1 MTSRNGK
8 TPDEPTIAEFKTSL
22 RGALI
27 RPDDNGYDAARK
39 IHNAMIDR
47 RPDFIVRCAGVA
59 DVIGAVNFA
68 RSHDLLVAIRGTGHN
83 IAGTSLCDGGLV
95 IDLSLMKSVRIDPVA
110 RTARVEGGA
119 SWGELNHDL
128 QAFGLAATGGFI
140 STTGVSGLTLG
151 GGLGWLVRKHGLALD
166 NLVSADVVT
175 ADGKL
180 LIASASQNEDLFWAL
195 RGGGGNFGVV
205 ASFEFRVHPAGMVLA
220 GLVLHPASA
229 GKEALQFW
237 REFGPKA
244 SEEFTDGALVFNAP
258 ADMPLPDALRREPI
272 VGIGGVYTGPL
283 DAAASALAPLRR
295 FGPPAADVIQPMP
308 YSAAQTMADFLWPP
322 GSLNYWKSGF
332 LKALSDEAI
341 DTILAYCAKAP
352 SPRTVVVI
360 EHNGHG
366 AMSRVGADETAFGYR
381 DWPYNFLVTSIW
393 TDPADTNANIRW
405 TREFCDAMQ
414 PFLADAVYVNYLGE
428 EGEERVRC
436 AYSPATYARLSQL
449 KKKYD
454 PANLFRLNQNIKP
467 AA

>member
-1 MTSRNGK
+1 
-8 TPDEPTIAEFKTSL
+8 
-22 RGALI
+22 
-27 RPDDNGYDAARK
+27 
-39 IHNAMIDR
+39 
-47 RPDFIVRCAGVA
+47 
-59 DVIGAVNFA
+59 
-68 RSHDLLVAIRGTGHN
+68 
-83 IAGTSLCDGGLV
+83 
-95 IDLSLMKSVRIDPVA
+95 
-110 RTARVEGGA
+110 
-119 SWGELNHDL
+119 
-128 QAFGLAATGGFI
+128 
-140 STTGVSGLTLG
+140 
-151 GGLGWLVRKHGLALD
+151 
-166 NLVSADVVT
+166 
-175 ADGKL
+175 
-180 LIASASQNEDLFWAL
+180 
-195 RGGGGNFGVV
+195 
-205 ASFEFRVHPAGMVLA
+205 
-220 GLVLHPASA
+220 
-229 GKEALQFW
+229 
-237 REFGPKA
+237 
-244 SEEFTDGALVFNAP
+244 
-258 ADMPLPDALRREPI
+258 
-272 VGIGGVYTGPL
+272 
-283 DAAASALAPLRR
+283 
-295 FGPPAADVIQPMP
+295 MP

-381 DWPYNFLVTSIW
+381 NWPYNFLVTSIW

-414 PFLADAVYVNYLGE
+414 PSLADAVYVNYLGE